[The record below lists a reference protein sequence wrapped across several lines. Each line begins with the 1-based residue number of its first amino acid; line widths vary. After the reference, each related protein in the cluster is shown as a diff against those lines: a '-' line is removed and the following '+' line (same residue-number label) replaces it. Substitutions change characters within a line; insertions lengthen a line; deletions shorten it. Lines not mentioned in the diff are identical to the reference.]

1 MPRNLTTGSVEKV
14 RGRWRA
20 RISWPKKLPERPRRL
35 RAWFWLPEGIDEKR
49 ARDLAQQLAEAAR
62 DGRLA
67 YPNRGARGVL
77 QASDGNY
84 PDRTADG
91 RETVKGWCLRW
102 LAARRLR
109 ELKSVRSDESRL
121 RTWLWPSLGKLAMAD
136 VCADHIEAWVELIDE
151 KVRERELGWKTAQNA
166 WGTLSKMFDD
176 ARAGKPRELR
186 VRKDNPAEGVRPPD
200 RGTRRAKQFLYPSEF
215 LRVVGCDAIDVRVRQ
230 VYAVAAYLYPRAGEL
245 EALHCEDI
253 DLLHHTVHI
262 HRARHESGEIRETKG
277 NRPRR
282 VAIRGE
288 VVPVLARLVAQVG
301 GRGLVWPEW
310 PLWTDAACELRRHL
324 TRAGVDRQELHDGAA
339 TTKPMTFHDLRATG
353 ITWEAVAGTDAL
365 RIQQRA
371 GHASLATTQVYL
383 RLAEAVGIEGFGSP
397 FPPLPESLWRAP
409 RPAVGP
415 AVGPTVGPTPGLG
428 TSSHDGETRGNL
440 TVRGGG
446 LEPPRLVSERVDTSR
461 NVPNFDPTA
470 PNLPGSIPLDT
481 FEHVSGGPAGTNG
494 GTNPGPVDLALRAA
508 IIAALDEGNHQLAGD
523 LLEMLRRRHLPPT
536 GNSTGE
542 GAAVIDLAK
551 RRRARGL

>member
-20 RISWPKKLPERPRRL
+20 RISWPKRLPERPKRL
-35 RAWFWLPEGIDEKR
+35 RAWFWLPEGIHEAR
-49 ARDLAQQLAEAAR
+49 ARELAQQLAEAAR

-67 YPNRGARGVL
+67 YPSRGAVRVHQVG
-77 QASDGNY
+77 DGNY

-91 RETVKGWCLRW
+91 RETVKAWCLRW

-121 RTWLWPSLGKLAMAD
+121 RTWIWPSLGRLAMAE
-136 VCADHIEAWVELIDE
+136 VCADQIEAWVELIDE

-186 VRKDNPAEGVRPPD
+186 VRKDNPVEGVRPPD
-200 RGTRRAKQFLYPSEF
+200 RGTRRAKQFLYPNEL
-215 LRVVGCDAIDVRVRQ
+215 LRVLGCDAIDVRVRQ
-230 VYAVAAYLYPRAGEL
+230 VYAVGVYLYPRAGEL
-245 EALHCEDI
+245 EALHCEDV

-282 VAIRGE
+282 VAIHRE
-288 VVPVLARLVAQVG
+288 LVPVLARLVALAG

-324 TRAGVDRQELHDGAA
+324 TRAGVDRQELHDGAV

-371 GHASLATTQVYL
+371 GHSSLSTTQVYL
-383 RLAEAVGIEGFGSP
+383 RLAEAVGIEGFGAP
-397 FPPLPESLWRAP
+397 FPPVPESLWRAP

-415 AVGPTVGPTPGLG
+415 TVGPTPGLEMAPQP
-428 TSSHDGETRGNL
+428 GETRGKRM
-440 TVRGGG
+440 VRGGG
-446 LEPPRLVSERVDTSR
+446 LEPPL
-461 NVPNFDPTA
+461 A
-470 PNLPGSIPLDT
+470 PN
-481 FEHVSGGPAGTNG
+481 GPT
-494 GTNPGPVDLALRAA
+494 RA
-508 IIAALDEGNHQLAGD
+508 
-523 LLEMLRRRHLPPT
+523 
-536 GNSTGE
+536 
-542 GAAVIDLAK
+542 
-551 RRRARGL
+551 